1 MLILVINAG
10 SSSLKYQLFDMAE
23 NKVLAKGLCER
34 IGIAGGK
41 NTHTLPDGTKLVT
54 EIEMKTHADAI
65 RILTDRLTDEKTGV
79 IRSMSEIDAVGHRVL
94 HGGQKFSESVLV
106 NDDVIAAIEECIP
119 LGLLHNPANLMG
131 IRACQE
137 VMGDVP
143 QVAVFDTAFHQTM
156 PEKAFIY
163 AIPYEYYR
171 KYAIRRYG
179 FHGTS
184 HRYVSAKAA
193 EMLGRPASELKI
205 ITCHL
210 GNGSSIAAVD
220 GGKCVDTS
228 MGLTPLEGLPM
239 GTRSGDIDPAI
250 LGFLSEHE
258 GMNTV
263 ELIEM
268 LNKKS
273 GVLGVSELSSD
284 FRDLAAAREK
294 GNRQATLALEMFDYS
309 VKKFIGAFAA
319 AMGGVDAIVF
329 TGGIGENNQVVR
341 TVSLEGLEFM
351 GVQLDPVKCRQSLKN
366 VDIAAEDSRV
376 RVLVIETD
384 EEFVIASD
392 TLALVTAAKQA

>member
-1 MLILVINAG
+1 
-10 SSSLKYQLFDMAE
+10 
-23 NKVLAKGLCER
+23 
-34 IGIAGGK
+34 
-41 NTHTLPDGTKLVT
+41 
-54 EIEMKTHADAI
+54 
-65 RILTDRLTDEKTGV
+65 
-79 IRSMSEIDAVGHRVL
+79 
-94 HGGQKFSESVLV
+94 
-106 NDDVIAAIEECIP
+106 
-119 LGLLHNPANLMG
+119 
-131 IRACQE
+131 
-137 VMGDVP
+137 
-143 QVAVFDTAFHQTM
+143 
-156 PEKAFIY
+156 
-163 AIPYEYYR
+163 
-171 KYAIRRYG
+171 
-179 FHGTS
+179 
-184 HRYVSAKAA
+184 
-193 EMLGRPASELKI
+193 
-205 ITCHL
+205 
-210 GNGSSIAAVD
+210 
-220 GGKCVDTS
+220 
-228 MGLTPLEGLPM
+228 
-239 GTRSGDIDPAI
+239 
-250 LGFLSEHE
+250 
-258 GMNTV
+258 MNTV

>member
-10 SSSLKYQLFDMAE
+10 SSSLKYQLFDMKE

-34 IGIAGGK
+34 IGIPGGK
-41 NTHTLPDGTKLVT
+41 NTHTSADGTKIAT
-54 EIEMKTHADAI
+54 DIEMNTHADAI
-65 RILTDRLTDEKTGV
+65 RILTDRLTDPQNGV
-79 IRSMSEIDAVGHRVL
+79 IRSMAEIDAVGHRVL
-94 HGGQKFSESVLV
+94 HGGQKFSESVII
-106 NDDVIAAIEECIP
+106 DDSVIEAIEECIP
-119 LGLLHNPANLMG
+119 LGPLHNPANLMG
-131 IRACQE
+131 IRACRE

-156 PEKAFIY
+156 PEKAYMY

-184 HRYVSAKAA
+184 HRFVSAKAA
-193 EMLGRPASELKI
+193 QMLGKPASELKI
-205 ITCHL
+205 VTCHL

-220 GGKCVDTS
+220 GGKCIDTS

-258 GMNTV
+258 GMDTKA
-263 ELIEM
+263 LIEM

-284 FRDLAAAREK
+284 FRDLAEARSN
-294 GNRQATLALEMFDYS
+294 GNHLATLALEMFDYD
-309 VKKFIGAFAA
+309 VKKYIGAYAA
-319 AMGGVDAIVF
+319 AMGGIDAIVF
-329 TGGIGENNQVVR
+329 TGGIGENNKVAR
-341 TVSLEGLEFM
+341 NTALAGLEFM
-351 GVQLDPVKCRQSLKN
+351 GVELDPEKSQQSLKN
-366 VDIAAEDSRV
+366 VDISAPGSRV
-376 RVLVIETD
+376 KVLVIETD
-384 EEFVIASD
+384 EEYVIASD
-392 TLALVTAAKQA
+392 TLELVTARRA

>member
-10 SSSLKYQLFDMAE
+10 SSSLKYQLFDMDE
-23 NKVLAKGLCER
+23 HKVLAKGLCER
-34 IGIAGGK
+34 IGIAGSK
-41 NTHTLPDGTKLVT
+41 NTHTLADGTKIVT
-54 EIEMKTHADAI
+54 EINMNTHADAI
-65 RILTDRLTDEKTGV
+65 RILTDRLTDAEHGV
-79 IRSMSEIDAVGHRVL
+79 IKSMADIDAVGHRVL
-94 HGGQKFSESVLV
+94 HGGQKFSGSVIV
-106 NDDVIAAIEECIP
+106 DDAVIAAIEECIP
-119 LGLLHNPANLMG
+119 LGPLHNPANLMG
-131 IRACQE
+131 IQACRE

-156 PEKAFIY
+156 PEKAYMY

-193 EMLGRPASELKI
+193 EMLGKPASELKI

-210 GNGSSIAAVD
+210 GNGSSIAAVS

-239 GTRSGDIDPAI
+239 GTRSGDLDPAI
-250 LGFLSEHE
+250 LGFIAEHE
-258 GMNTV
+258 GLSTT
-263 ELIEM
+263 ELVNM

-273 GVLGVSELSSD
+273 GVLGISELSSD
-284 FRDLAAAREK
+284 FRDLATAREE
-294 GNRQATLALEMFDYS
+294 GNHQATLALEIFDYK
-309 VKKFIGAFAA
+309 VKKYIGSYAA

-329 TGGIGENNQVVR
+329 TGGIGENNKTARNVA
-341 TVSLEGLEFM
+341 LEGLEFM
-351 GVQLDPVKCRQSLKN
+351 GVELDPEKSQQSLKN
-366 VDIAAEDSRV
+366 VDISAPTSRV
-376 RVLVIETD
+376 KVLVIETD

-392 TLALVTAAKQA
+392 TLELVTAAKA

>member
-10 SSSLKYQLFDMAE
+10 SSSLKYQLFDMDE
-23 NKVLAKGLCER
+23 HKVLAKGLCER
-34 IGIAGGK
+34 IGIAGSK
-41 NTHTLPDGTKLVT
+41 NTHTLADGTKIVT
-54 EIEMKTHADAI
+54 EVNMNTHADAI
-65 RILTDRLTDEKTGV
+65 RILTDRLTDAEHGV
-79 IRSMSEIDAVGHRVL
+79 IKSMADIDAVGHRVL
-94 HGGQKFSESVLV
+94 HGGQKFSGSVIV
-106 NDDVIAAIEECIP
+106 DDAVIAAIEECIP
-119 LGLLHNPANLMG
+119 LGPLHNPANLTG
-131 IRACQE
+131 IQACRE

-156 PEKAFIY
+156 PEKAYMY

-193 EMLGRPASELKI
+193 EMLGKPASELKI

-210 GNGSSIAAVD
+210 GNGSSIAAVS

-239 GTRSGDIDPAI
+239 GTRSGDLDPAI
-250 LGFLSEHE
+250 LGFIAEHE
-258 GMNTV
+258 GLSTT
-263 ELIEM
+263 ELVNM

-273 GVLGVSELSSD
+273 GVLGISELSSD
-284 FRDLAAAREK
+284 FRDLATAREE
-294 GNRQATLALEMFDYS
+294 GNHQATLALEIFDYK
-309 VKKFIGAFAA
+309 VKKYIGSYAA

-329 TGGIGENNQVVR
+329 TGGIGENNKTARNVA
-341 TVSLEGLEFM
+341 LEGLEFM
-351 GVQLDPVKCRQSLKN
+351 GVELDPEKSQQSLKN
-366 VDIAAEDSRV
+366 VDISAPTSRV
-376 RVLVIETD
+376 KVLVIETD

-392 TLALVTAAKQA
+392 TLELVTAAKA